1 MRMDHRARSSSRES
15 HERGGKSS
23 SRDDKKAKAGRG
35 SRGHARPDAGAERQS
50 ARQTGTRREPRAPAA
65 TVVDVDEVRDPGE
78 EGTEVVALL
87 ESERPEE
94 GMKDRSDEKKVWRV
108 GE

>member
-1 MRMDHRARSSSRES
+1 MESRARSSSKEA
-15 HERGGKSS
+15 HGKGGRSS
-23 SRDDKKAKAGRG
+23 SKDDKKAKARRG
-35 SRGHARPDAGAERQS
+35 SRSRARPDAGAERQS
-50 ARQTGTRREPRAPAA
+50 AGRTGTRGEPRAPAA

-94 GMKDRSDEKKVWRV
+94 GMESRPEAKKV
-108 GE
+108 E